1 MVLDWPA
8 AQLFEAAEC
17 LTSNQWRYGLWNAF
31 QGFSHAVAPWVR
43 LPPKIIKILAFFLD
57 QNVSSIYIP
66 RTDHD
71 IRPYMSGITDARA
84 MPAAGISS
92 V

>member
-17 LTSNQWRYGLWNAF
+17 LTSNQWRYGLECF
-31 QGFSHAVAPWVR
+31 PRFRPCGGAVGAASTKDNQDSR
-43 LPPKIIKILAFFLD
+43 FFFGPECFF
-57 QNVSSIYIP
+57 NIYP